1 MSKQEQKQ
9 EHENLLDSFGEMLS
23 KLEPETTEA
32 NLKLEEHGGVT
43 PFFTDSQVEGTTHPL
58 TKLLRLLFKR
68 YDISEEKFQW
78 YHKQYCQATMMA
90 PSKASSSRNNLK
102 RSLQSDTI
110 TWETLERWMAV
121 MGLSLVDMQLTVK
134 DNTDGQVHTIKTS
147 EIQSRLYH
155 EARDAKLVREDIF

>member
-1 MSKQEQKQ
+1 
-9 EHENLLDSFGEMLS
+9 MLS

-102 RSLQSDTI
+102 RSLQSDTHLGDFR
-110 TWETLERWMAV
+110 TL
-121 MGLSLVDMQLTVK
+121 
-134 DNTDGQVHTIKTS
+134 DGSYGFK
-147 EIQSRLYH
+147 SRRY
-155 EARDAKLVREDIF
+155 ATNR